1 MLLFLD
7 PLAEMVVGV
16 GNVHWNSSLEQKS
29 MWIFPAR
36 RVASPEELGG
46 DSVQIKPDNL
56 VLMSEHKYFSA
67 MIGVGI
73 LKD

>member
-1 MLLFLD
+1 MLFFLD
-7 PLAEMVVGV
+7 PVAEMVVGV
-16 GNVHWNSSLEQKS
+16 GNVHWNSSLEYKS

-36 RVASPEELGG
+36 TVVSPEELGG
-46 DSVQIKPDNL
+46 DSVQPTPDNL
-56 VLMSEHKYFSA
+56 VLMSEHNYLSA